1 MDVLLRAQSLSKA
14 FGHTVLFDSASFDI
28 YETDC
33 IGIIGPNGCGKTT
46 LLKILLGWVSPND
59 GEIWKKEH
67 IHLRYLDQSAMQ
79 PTDKTI
85 QDFFNRTT
93 KPDTINKEI
102 QTYEKE
108 LEDPTIYE
116 DTQRVE
122 ELLEKIQKLSVSA
135 NKNASINRWEQAQQL
150 FTDIKLKHI
159 SLETKTKTLSG
170 GEKQKIALASV
181 FAQPK
186 ECDLL
191 LLDEPTNHLDIE
203 TMEWL
208 EQQILDF
215 PSAVMMISHDRYLL
229 DDLVDRV
236 FELRGTHI
244 DVFDARFSEFEELRK
259 LKDHI
264 KTQEYVKSQ
273 VMIRRQQ
280 KVIDTMTRRNR
291 YDKQI
296 RSKIK
301 QLEKMKKVENSVIK
315 EYLLKFQ
322 FKSKTQYGKNVVDG
336 KAISKSFGDT
346 SILNEVDF
354 EVLSGQ
360 KIGVIG
366 ANGCGKTTFL
376 KMIIGTIA
384 PDEGEM
390 HMSSGVRFG
399 YFDQGH
405 LSLKPGNTLLEE
417 MQRDQQE
424 LSETD
429 AKGLLGQFNFKEDM
443 VFHKVQM
450 LSGGERARLSL
461 LRLLIQSYNFL
472 ILDEPTNHM
481 DMESKAA
488 IESAINAY
496 PGTVMVVSHDRR
508 FLDMIA
514 DTIFF
519 MDKGKIYTYKGNYTS
534 FRVQHQKKL
543 VHLSD
548 RNLAHL
554 SSSGLEKYVATKAFT
569 CWSTKT
575 KHAKGEYVYIGD
587 HNEAHYDWAIE
598 GGFLRKIET
607 KKKRRR

>member
-108 LEDPTIYE
+108 LEDPAIYE

-122 ELLEKIQKLSVSA
+122 ELLEKIQKLSISA

-150 FTDIKLKHI
+150 FTDIELKQI
-159 SLETKTKTLSG
+159 SLDTKTKTLSG

-336 KAISKSFGDT
+336 KAVSKSFGDA

-384 PDEGEM
+384 PDEGEI

-417 MQRDQQE
+417 MQR
-424 LSETD
+424 
-429 AKGLLGQFNFKEDM
+429 
-443 VFHKVQM
+443 
-450 LSGGERARLSL
+450 
-461 LRLLIQSYNFL
+461 
-472 ILDEPTNHM
+472 
-481 DMESKAA
+481 
-488 IESAINAY
+488 
-496 PGTVMVVSHDRR
+496 
-508 FLDMIA
+508 
-514 DTIFF
+514 
-519 MDKGKIYTYKGNYTS
+519 
-534 FRVQHQKKL
+534 
-543 VHLSD
+543 
-548 RNLAHL
+548 
-554 SSSGLEKYVATKAFT
+554 
-569 CWSTKT
+569 
-575 KHAKGEYVYIGD
+575 
-587 HNEAHYDWAIE
+587 
-598 GGFLRKIET
+598 
-607 KKKRRR
+607 